1 MRGGGGVLMAEYLVR
16 DSSLSAVADAIRAKC
31 GTTDPLVWPD
41 GFKAAVEAIS
51 SGIGGL
57 TYDAGE
63 FVFDDD
69 IASNSNYLYANPIR
83 HNLGDT
89 PDFIFVWTDHWAGIS
104 DPPYADNATM
114 VGFFWLNGLTGM
126 AQRATAAVNA
136 VNPMIVILSIMKS
149 DYRCSIA
156 SPTSQ
161 SYGIT
166 EERLPTKT
174 TFCLANFGTAVWRA
188 GVTYKYFM
196 SKAWWNV
203 GGVANA

>member
-1 MRGGGGVLMAEYLVR
+1 MAEYLVR

-69 IASNSNYLYANPIR
+69 IASNSSYLYANPIR

-89 PDFIFVWTDHWAGIS
+89 PDFITVWTDHWAGITES
-104 DPPYADNATM
+104 PYTDYGTM
-114 VGFFWLNGLTGM
+114 IGFIWMNGLAGM
-126 AQRATAAVNA
+126 EQRATAAANA
-136 VNPMIVILSIMKS
+136 VNPMTAILSMPKS
-149 DYRCSIA
+149 DYRCSLT
-156 SPTSQ
+156 SPTST

-166 EERLPTKT
+166 DERLPTKT
-174 TFCLANFGTAVWRA
+174 TFCLASFGTAVWRA
-188 GVTYKYFM
+188 GVTYKYFI